1 MFSTKLSKR
10 SSVNNNNAIFQKNTI
25 LRNQDKAYSILL
37 HSITMNEQ
45 YIFGYSDKYDSI
57 MTFPLSDQNFK
68 VLQGKLDDYP
78 ENIHKCNTC
87 HK

>member
-1 MFSTKLSKR
+1 
-10 SSVNNNNAIFQKNTI
+10 
-25 LRNQDKAYSILL
+25 
-37 HSITMNEQ
+37 MNEQ

-68 VLQGKLDDYP
+68 VLQDKLDDYP